1 MYLCLEPTPAFCCS
15 STSLTSAAVAAAC
28 AATLAACFSAC
39 AACAAASLSSSCCL
53 ASTLAWSRLFCAA
66 GDNAASAVFERVF
79 TPTLSAPE
87 PKNSSTLVSS
97 SPAAGAG
104 VFGALRLGRRHP
116 LLLPRRPRVVD
127 LVVDFLQLLVAG
139 IRARAV
145 VHVVREVLLLQTVVA
160 LAERRLH
167 DGLGLRR

>member
-53 ASTLAWSRLFCAA
+53 ASTLAWSRLCCAA
-66 GDNAASAVFERVF
+66 GDSASAVFERVF
-79 TPTLSAPE
+79 TPTFSAPE

-104 VFGALRLGRRHP
+104 VFGALRLGWRHP